1 MDQDTRLLVGS
12 LFFVVPVILLV
23 VMFFLNRSRGGIGRN
38 WGAVLMVILCWVVG
52 MLLVMKKLDQF
63 L

>member
-1 MDQDTRLLVGS
+1 MESDTRLLVGT
-12 LFFVVPVILLV
+12 LFFIVPVVLLV
-23 VMFFLNRSRGGIGRN
+23 VMFFINRSRGGTGRN